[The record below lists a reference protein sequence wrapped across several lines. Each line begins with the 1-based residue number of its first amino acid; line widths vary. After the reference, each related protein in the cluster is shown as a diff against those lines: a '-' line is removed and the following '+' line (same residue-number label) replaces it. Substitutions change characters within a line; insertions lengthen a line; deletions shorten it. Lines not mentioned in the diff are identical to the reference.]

1 MSITRPNQERSALTS
16 GVRCVELRRVA
27 VGVMGLAIVLLVIS
41 LSGCS
46 AGPPAHG
53 TSFLVA
59 LDTNSLAG
67 TVNHEELLGHTREV
81 LRQRLEDQGFRFGHR
96 AGRRT
101 SLRSTYYG
109 SHLGRSSCNRGQLLA
124 SRSARVGQHS
134 SAAAGGAPPGG

>member
-27 VGVMGLAIVLLVIS
+27 VGVMGLAIVLLVLS

-46 AGPPAHG
+46 SGPPAHG

-67 TVNHEELLGHTREV
+67 TVNHVELLGHTREV
-81 LRQRLEDQGFRFGHR
+81 LRQRLENLDFRFAIEPA
-96 AGRRT
+96 AGACLLVKIPR
-101 SLRSTYYG
+101 L
-109 SHLGRSSCNRGQLLA
+109 SSNDLAAAREVISRRGQLEF
-124 SRSARVGQHS
+124 RR
-134 SAAAGGAPPGG
+134 

>member
-16 GVRCVELRRVA
+16 GARRVEGRHVA
-27 VGVMGLAIVLLVIS
+27 VVVLGLVIVLLAVS
-41 LSGCS
+41 LGGCS

-81 LRQRLEDQGFRFGHR
+81 LRQRLENLDFRFGYR
-96 AGRRT
+96 VGRRT
-101 SLRSTYYG
+101 SLRSAYYG
-109 SHLGRSSCNRGQLLA
+109 SHLGRPGCNRGRLHA
-124 SRSARVGQHS
+124 S
-134 SAAAGGAPPGG
+134 